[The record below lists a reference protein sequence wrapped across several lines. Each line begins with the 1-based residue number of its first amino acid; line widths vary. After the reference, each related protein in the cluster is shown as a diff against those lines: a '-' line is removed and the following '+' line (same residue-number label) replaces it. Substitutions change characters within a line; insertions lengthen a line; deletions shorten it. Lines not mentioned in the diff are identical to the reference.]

1 MRRMTRMFRIAFRC
15 PVSDPEIRD
24 HEQVKRKIARNVV
37 SRTATSNVN
46 LQQGRYLT
54 KEDMER
60 NRESVKDY
68 RVDDAGRGYFPA
80 RANSTEDAAIER

>member
-1 MRRMTRMFRIAFRC
+1 MKRMARMFRTAFRS

-24 HEQVKRKIARNVV
+24 HEQVKRQIARNVV
-37 SRTATSNVN
+37 SRTATGNVN

-54 KEDMER
+54 KEDMDR

-68 RVDDAGRGYFPA
+68 KVDDAGQ
-80 RANSTEDAAIER
+80 E

>member
-1 MRRMTRMFRIAFRC
+1 MKRMARMFRTAFRS

-24 HEQVKRKIARNVV
+24 HEQVKRQIARNVV
-37 SRTATSNVN
+37 SRTATGNVN

-54 KEDMER
+54 KEDMVR

-68 RVDDAGRGYFPA
+68 KVDDAGQ
-80 RANSTEDAAIER
+80 E

>member
-1 MRRMTRMFRIAFRC
+1 MRRMARMFRTAFRS

-24 HEQVKRKIARNVV
+24 HEQAKREIARDVV
-37 SRTATSNVN
+37 SKTATGNVN

-54 KEDMER
+54 KEDMDR

-68 RVDDAGRGYFPA
+68 KVDGAGQG
-80 RANSTEDAAIER
+80 